1 MSDRPSQPTP
11 ERSASEPLPTVERDE
26 ELDEPEPLAWRGPLL
41 AFFATVLSTFFVGAV
56 AYVDAPFPS
65 ERLGAAWRAHEFIA
79 SAKILLG
86 FIARGWTYAVPL
98 LAILLVHE
106 FGHYLAAR
114 YHGVPA
120 SLPMFI
126 PFPLPPLGTLGA
138 VIRLP
143 ARIRRRDALLDV
155 GASGPLA
162 GLCVALPVTYVG
174 LRLSQVRPILTQG
187 EWVEEGTSILYA
199 LLKLAAKGPL
209 PSGHEIVLHPTA
221 MAGWVAMLITML
233 NLLPYGQLDGGHV
246 SYALFRTK
254 SRAIARSVLV
264 ALPLLGAAVGLYFG
278 RSLARAGKNPW
289 ILGGGYTQGLN
300 WFVFALMIWSLHRSD
315 GGSHPPTDPGP
326 LSPRRKLVA
335 ALTLIIAVALFMPVP
350 LRSVSAP

>member
-1 MSDRPSQPTP
+1 MN
-11 ERSASEPLPTVERDE
+11 ERDPRAPAPLPAVEPDDDDAAE
-26 ELDEPEPLAWRGPLL
+26 QHDSSWRGPLL
-41 AFFATVLSTFFVGAV
+41 AFMATVLSTFFVGAV
-56 AYVDAPFPS
+56 AYVEAPFPS
-65 ERLGAAWRAHEFIA
+65 ARFAAAWRAHEFV
-79 SAKILLG
+79 STLKILLEFVG
-86 FIARGWTYAVPL
+86 RGWTYAVPL
-98 LAILLVHE
+98 LSILLVHE

-143 ARIRRRDALLDV
+143 ARIRGRDALLDV

-162 GLCVALPVTYVG
+162 GLCLAIPVTFVG
-174 LRLSQVRPILTQG
+174 LRLSQVRPVLTQG
-187 EWVEEGTSILYA
+187 EWVEEGTSLIYA

-246 SYALFRTK
+246 SYALFRSK
-254 SRAIARSVLV
+254 SRSVARSVLLV
-264 ALPLLGAAVGLYFG
+264 LPTLGALVGLYYG
-278 RSLARAGKNPW
+278 RALARVGKNPW

-300 WFVFALMIWSLHRSD
+300 WFVFALMIWALHRGE
-315 GGSHPPTDPGP
+315 GGAHPPTDPGP

-335 ALTLIIAVALFMPVP
+335 TITLLLAVGLFMPVP